1 MATIWEEVAKAGV
14 SSLGKAAVQ
23 DTLPDSSIVSKVRNA
38 AVGGMFGMILWKAFQ
53 ACWNLGNRVT
63 VIDPRTGQYVTFN
76 NSNEF
81 DVWLNTHTNE
91 EILEVVRQIR
101 EDEDWRM
108 MREDERTRRN
118 FKDH

>member
-53 ACWNLGNRVT
+53 ACWNLGNQVT
-63 VIDPRTGQYVTFN
+63 VIDPRTGQCVTFK

-81 DVWLNTHTNE
+81 EAWQKTLTSE
-91 EILEVVRQIR
+91 ELTEVVRQMKEV
-101 EDEDWRM
+101 EDEK
-108 MREDERTRRN
+108 EFRRSLR
-118 FKDH
+118 